1 MSVSQ
6 AVLAFFSPEVRPAEG
21 RKAASGVD
29 GDFAKLLAD
38 QNTEQLDAY
47 LDGLE
52 QGADLKSGDPAL
64 AEGGKALP
72 DPMKQWLGQ
81 LSFIGQEKDQASN
94 ESALATEASHEAIAA
109 VSEGWMQWLKEAR
122 VSLGEGEGGAEP
134 AEDSVDKAL
143 PSLTEETGLAA
154 HRHGDPSI
162 SDTAL
167 AMRQAGRA
175 DANSANLAEGQK
187 DKLSLVSDAG
197 DEQGKGRQLA
207 NDAQLQN
214 APLQR
219 ATSVAMAADM
229 QAAFAGKLA
238 EQLDVD
244 GLGAASDSDAVDDI
258 GRPGSAAQNAAQAA
272 LTARPVNGAAQ
283 SLGVPFGHQTW
294 GEAMVQKVM
303 WASSQNLR
311 SVEILLDP
319 AELGPLEIQIQ
330 QRGQEHSVQFV
341 SQNPSVREALES
353 QMYRLRE
360 MFSQQGMD
368 QVNVTVADRSDG
380 QSGQAKGGLA
390 GEGQGS
396 GGQTRSTQDDAE
408 EQTLM
413 TTTAGAKVSSDRLVD
428 YYA

>member
-6 AVLAFFSPEVRPAEG
+6 AVLAFFNPEPRPAEG
-21 RKAASGVD
+21 RKAASGAD
-29 GDFAKLLAD
+29 GDFAKVLAD

-52 QGADLKSGDPAL
+52 QGAVTMPGDPML

-81 LSFIGQEKDQASN
+81 LSFIGHEDK
-94 ESALATEASHEAIAA
+94 SAAADTAMLTEASHAA
-109 VSEGWMQWLKEAR
+109 VASVSEGWMQWLKEAR
-122 VSLGEGEGGAEP
+122 LSLGEGQPQAGSAEQS
-134 AEDSVDKAL
+134 DTAL
-143 PSLTEETGLAA
+143 PSLTDETGLAPLRQA
-154 HRHGDPSI
+154 DLAI
-162 SDTAL
+162 SDAAL

-175 DANSANLAEGQK
+175 DASAPNPAEGQK
-187 DKLSLVSDAG
+187 DKLALVTDTA

-214 APLQR
+214 APVQR

-238 EQLDVD
+238 EQVD
-244 GLGAASDSDAVDDI
+244 GNGVAASSESESLDDI
-258 GRPGSAAQNAAQAA
+258 GRPGTTAQNTAQAA

-311 SVEILLDP
+311 SVEIMLDP

-330 QRGQEHSVQFV
+330 QRGQEHTVQFV

-360 MFSQQGMD
+360 MFSQQGME

-380 QSGQAKGGLA
+380 QSGQAQSGLA
-390 GEGQGS
+390 GEGQRS
-396 GGQTRSTQDDAE
+396 GGQGRAGSEQDQGE
-408 EQTLM
+408 TLV
-413 TTTAGAKVSSDRLVD
+413 TTAAAAQVSSDRLVD